1 MAAMQPGQYTV
12 EARLQRE
19 FRQIK
24 ANVLGVHGTVVA
36 TSDGFLVAHDVPDL
50 DPTDLAALLA
60 ASRALASQGIAATG
74 RGQFKEA
81 ITRGTDGYLAVYAAG
96 SNAIVAV
103 IGDPELNVGLLHLLV
118 HDSIERIAS
127 YTAEFG
133 RWTAAPSQNAVATGR
148 GADGGTASGLPV
160 RRRHA

>member
-1 MAAMQPGQYTV
+1 MSAMQRGQYTV
-12 EARLQRE
+12 ETRLQRE

-24 ANVLGVHGTVVA
+24 ANVVGVHGTVVA

-103 IGDPELNVGLLHLLV
+103 IGGPELNVGLLHLLV

-133 RWTAAPSQNAVATGR
+133 RWTAAPSQNTVPAGR
-148 GADGGTASGLPV
+148 GASDGTTSGLPV
-160 RRRHA
+160 RRRRA